1 MPIFEL
7 KSRNLQQ
14 IQRVCSTY
22 ASGFGRL
29 LDRRAT
35 GCEELRM
42 ARPVLAAAVVVAEG
56 SGWDA
61 LCGTCARCVI
71 KRGTCALRGIKRGEG
86 SVQPPSPFNTPP
98 PKKNKPP

>member
-61 LCGTCARCVI
+61 LCNTCARGVI
-71 KRGTCALRGIKRGEG
+71 KHGACVNGIFKRGER
-86 SVQPPSPFNTPP
+86 SVQPPSAFNTPP